1 MCLIAGGDAHGEMI
15 EEYGGSHR
23 VYQNR
28 VKLREVKHTFNF
40 IGEANSRYHLLLN
53 RKHQK
58 KDPHSEMG
66 LASVIHSSL
75 NTAWTKDVVWA
86 LIRQ

>member
-1 MCLIAGGDAHGEMI
+1 MCLIAVGGAHGEMI
-15 EEYGGSHR
+15 EANGGSHR

-28 VKLREVKHTFNF
+28 VKFREVKHTFNF
-40 IGEANSRYHLLLN
+40 IDEDNSRYHLLLN

-58 KDPHSEMG
+58 KDPHSEIG

-86 LIRQ
+86 LIGQ